1 VWVALL
7 LSSKLVAQQPGW
19 DGQIED
25 IQIEITGK
33 REIELPPANRH
44 FEKIPPRPSEPIK
57 PPIQYDF
64 KSFSFLAPQ
73 INPTIKPLK
82 LKPAEPAKVYGGFVR
97 AGFGNY
103 ASPLLEGYIN
113 SRKNKDQLVGAHL
126 YHRSS
131 MKGPVDGRNSGSGT
145 TTASVFARSFNEN
158 FAFSGNVDAENRT
171 THFYGY
177 EEDADVNRSDIKQ
190 SYNTFKLGGSVSN
203 ARNTDFAYKLGAG
216 LSYMADKFEARETEI
231 DLDFTSS
238 YDMDDDK
245 KITIDAMYV
254 MLNRKDEGIDSKVRN
269 LFSVSP
275 SYRFEPIEGLKLAL
289 GVIIAYENDT
299 IDSKDLHL
307 YPNASASYPIS
318 PSVDLVSSLSG
329 GIEKVSLQ
337 TLSNKNIW
345 VNSGVGLAHTNKYL
359 DLNVGI
365 QARLGNKVGVHT
377 GIAIAALKNMHF
389 FVNSVTDRS
398 KFDVI
403 YDDGDF
409 RRTNVFASLSYAQS
423 EKVKF
428 MLRGDVFAYGTDNVK
443 EAWHLPKYKLNANA
457 SFNVYDKLLF
467 NIDVIGQGGA
477 KALNP
482 EDGKTVELDG
492 ALDLNAKAEYLFSP
506 SFSFFVQFNNITS
519 SDYPVYLYYPVRG
532 FQALGGVTWSF

>member
-1 VWVALL
+1 
-7 LSSKLVAQQPGW
+7 
-19 DGQIED
+19 
-25 IQIEITGK
+25 
-33 REIELPPANRH
+33 
-44 FEKIPPRPSEPIK
+44 
-57 PPIQYDF
+57 
-64 KSFSFLAPQ
+64 
-73 INPTIKPLK
+73 
-82 LKPAEPAKVYGGFVR
+82 
-97 AGFGNY
+97 
-103 ASPLLEGYIN
+103 
-113 SRKNKDQLVGAHL
+113 
-126 YHRSS
+126 
-131 MKGPVDGRNSGSGT
+131 
-145 TTASVFARSFNEN
+145 
-158 FAFSGNVDAENRT
+158 
-171 THFYGY
+171 
-177 EEDADVNRSDIKQ
+177 
-190 SYNTFKLGGSVSN
+190 
-203 ARNTDFAYKLGAG
+203 
-216 LSYMADKFEARETEI
+216 
-231 DLDFTSS
+231 
-238 YDMDDDK
+238 
-245 KITIDAMYV
+245 
-254 MLNRKDEGIDSKVRN
+254 
-269 LFSVSP
+269 
-275 SYRFEPIEGLKLAL
+275 
-289 GVIIAYENDT
+289 
-299 IDSKDLHL
+299 
-307 YPNASASYPIS
+307 
-318 PSVDLVSSLSG
+318 
-329 GIEKVSLQ
+329 
-337 TLSNKNIW
+337 LSNKNIW